1 MDGEVIGIN
10 TMKVAH
16 GQGISFAIP
25 IDSAWQVR
33 WGGWADGYEGV
44 TVGIL
49 YEL

>member
-25 IDSAWQVR
+25 IDSAWQVW
-33 WGGWADGYEGV
+33 WGGGADGYEGV